1 MTTARPHVPR
11 RRRPG
16 RTLAARAVRAAAI
29 GCAIAL
35 LLFVIDVFIAE
46 EVLRVVA
53 VGVLAVS
60 LIGSWIGVLAWR
72 MPVFENRMILF
83 IGVGWAAA
91 TSLAVWIILWTQI
104 AERALPWRL
113 VTLGFALS
121 LSLVAA
127 GLCLR
132 ALLRKRTS
140 PLTARLLSLLSP
152 LALLLWIAIESLSQ

>member
-1 MTTARPHVPR
+1 M
-11 RRRPG
+11 
-16 RTLAARAVRAAAI
+16 TLAARAVRAAAI

-35 LLFVIDVFIAE
+35 LLFVIDVFITENA
-46 EVLRVVA
+46 LRVIA
-53 VGVLAVS
+53 VGVLATS
-60 LIGSWIGVLAWR
+60 LVASWIGVLAWR

-91 TSLAVWIILWTQI
+91 TSLAVWIILWTQL
-104 AERALPWRL
+104 AKPALAWRL

-140 PLTARLLSLLSP
+140 PLAARLLSLLSP
-152 LALLLWIAIESLSQ
+152 LALLLWIVIESLGH